1 MHRFQGRSSVETARF
16 SYEWHITDTKK
27 PAQKLVF
34 LLTLKTITLQQQ
46 LLG

>member
-1 MHRFQGRSSVETARF
+1 MLPKLQHPVMNCILQIQ
-16 SYEWHITDTKK
+16 ITDTKK
-27 PAQKLVF
+27 PAQRLVF